1 MQVRCYSKLPATLV
15 LAVFG
20 FAAAQTSTA
29 TAQQPAASAPASSV
43 TLQPYTAPDQS
54 VTVGVPA
61 GWKVTKGEYGVV
73 QMSGPQGESISL
85 GNGLFV
91 KNGPYQPGQKAMGP
105 ISLSIPYQTPLGQKY
120 AIIWKEAVAAS
131 GDPSGRATLIS
142 SRVIP
147 LGKIAECGVFL
158 GSETDKQGSAKF
170 ETRFCSLPMDTNGI
184 YKLFWMNA
192 RIPDALAAQERT
204 TAEAVLSSYKPSP
217 ATLRLLLQPS
227 TPPMPPPNLGAGGGG
242 AGAGMSSAMYASR
255 MADQSATCMD
265 LGVIREVPERKLPDY
280 CQ

>member
-1 MQVRCYSKLPATLV
+1 MKLRCYSKLSTTLV

-20 FAAAQTSTA
+20 FAAAQTSVA
-29 TAQQPAASAPASSV
+29 TAQQPADSPSASSA
-43 TLQPYTAPDQS
+43 LQPYTAPDQS

-61 GWKVTKGEYGVV
+61 GWKVTKGQYGVV
-73 QMSGPQGESISL
+73 QMSGPQGEAISL

-120 AIIWKEAVAAS
+120 AIIWKEAAAAS

-192 RIPDALAAQERT
+192 RIPDALAAQERA
-204 TAEAVLSSYKPSP
+204 TAEAVLSSYKPSQT
-217 ATLRLLLQPS
+217 TLKLILQPS
-227 TPPMPPPNLGAGGGG
+227 TPPMPPPNLGGGGG
-242 AGAGMSSAMYASR
+242 AGAGMSSAMYAAR